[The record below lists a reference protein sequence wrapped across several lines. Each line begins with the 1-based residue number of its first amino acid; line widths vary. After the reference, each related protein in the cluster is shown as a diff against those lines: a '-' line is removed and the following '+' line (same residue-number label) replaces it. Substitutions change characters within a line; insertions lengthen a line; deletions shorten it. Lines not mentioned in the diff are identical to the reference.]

1 MAAGCGMSK
10 LTPDEKMLQD
20 YIQNKLSAEQTEA
33 VDFWLADHPQA
44 LQDMQLD
51 LMFAQGLEEIQA
63 DKSGEHS
70 QFLHLPGSDILQRV
84 GLAVAM
90 AVVFVL
96 GGLTVHFLD
105 KDTGQSMSQPDI
117 VMLSTNRGIESDT
130 VINGSQNTVI
140 QIPAGY
146 LSDDPYAVE
155 LTDNSKT
162 IYRLDHVTSKD
173 DLLTVF
179 VPKNLLVAGD
189 YQLKVTNLNTQDS
202 ETFGLLVR

>member
-1 MAAGCGMSK
+1 MSK
-10 LTPDEKMLQD
+10 MTPDEKMLQD

-33 VDFWLADHPQA
+33 VDLWLADHPQA

-63 DKSGEHS
+63 DNPTDDS
-70 QFLHLPGSDILQRV
+70 QWLHLPGSSFLQRV
-84 GLAVAM
+84 GLIAAM

-117 VMLSTNRGIESDT
+117 IMLSTNRGIEDDVSF
-130 VINGSQNTVI
+130 NHNENTVI

-146 LSDDPYAVE
+146 LSDDRYTVE
-155 LTDNSKT
+155 LLQKSQT
-162 IYRLDHVTSKD
+162 IYQINDVTSQD

-179 VPKNLLVAGD
+179 VPKGLLAAGR
-189 YQLKVTNLNTQDS
+189 YQLKVMNLSTQES
-202 ETFGLLVR
+202 ETFGLAVH

>member
-1 MAAGCGMSK
+1 MSK

-20 YIQNKLSAEQTEA
+20 YIQNKLSAEQTET
-33 VDFWLADHPQA
+33 VDLWLADHPQV

-63 DKSGEHS
+63 DKSDEHN
-70 QFLHLPGSDILQRV
+70 QFLHLPGSAFLQRV
-84 GLAVAM
+84 GLAVSM

-117 VMLSTNRGIESDT
+117 IMLSTNRGIEDDVSF
-130 VINGSQNTVI
+130 NHNENTVI

-146 LSDDPYAVE
+146 LSDDRYTVE
-155 LTDNSKT
+155 LLQKSQT
-162 IYRLDHVTSKD
+162 IYQINDVSAQD

-179 VPKNLLVAGD
+179 VPKGLLAAGR
-189 YQLKVTNLNTQDS
+189 YQLKVMNLSTQDS
-202 ETFGLLVR
+202 ETFGLAVH